1 MEIIKKS
8 ISILLVILVIGII
21 YKLNFI
27 AIILCLISGIV
38 FNTFYQKVEKKRLCF
53 LKKFKDV
60 VLYMEQLIYSFKKQP
75 KIRPALADA
84 QKVSSNQI
92 KEVIEE
98 AILNIDSKM
107 EGDIYEESLKIIQQ
121 EYDCKRIRSLHE
133 FLVKIENHGGEYEEY
148 INVLLE
154 DIKEWND
161 RTLLFIKDV
170 DRVKRNVL
178 ISIASTLITCGFM
191 AYLIP
196 AEYKFTTHFLYQ
208 ICSTIMII
216 VMMFAYLLVAKKLNF
231 DWIKEDSMLQD
242 NLVVKY
248 YVLVEKGFCNFDK
261 LKITEKLMY
270 KKVKK
275 TLEKE
280 LAKSFPDWIRE
291 VAINLQNDTVQ
302 SAIEN
307 SYEEAAF
314 VLKRPIRKLLIDFEK
329 YPVGIEPYDLFLKEF
344 DLPDIKSSM
353 KMFYSINEL
362 GKSEA
367 SKQINSIIDR
377 NNKLARQAEEMKNK
391 DKIGAASMFT
401 AIPMLVGVVKI
412 MMDMILMIIVFTS
425 SISMMINGG

>member
-1 MEIIKKS
+1 MDIIKKS
-8 ISILLVILVIGII
+8 MSILFVILIIGVI
-21 YKLNFI
+21 YKLNII
-27 AIILCLISGIV
+27 AIAICIVAGIV
-38 FNTFYQKVEKKRLCF
+38 FNSFYLKEEKKRECYLN
-53 LKKFKDV
+53 KFKDV

-75 KIRPALADA
+75 KIRIALEDA

-107 EGDIYEESLKIIQQ
+107 EGDIYQESLNIIQHD
-121 EYDCKRIRSLHE
+121 YNCKRIRSLHE
-133 FLVKIENHGGEYEEY
+133 FLVKIEKHGGEYEEY

-161 RTLLFIKDV
+161 RTQLFIKDV

-178 ISIASTLITCGFM
+178 ISIGSTLITCGFM

-196 AEYKFTTHFLYQ
+196 SEYNFTAHLLYQ
-208 ICSTIMII
+208 ICSTVMII
-216 VMMFAYLLVAKKLNF
+216 IMMFSYLLVVNKLNF
-231 DWIKEDSMLQD
+231 DWIKEEQLLPD
-242 NLVVKY
+242 NLVIKY
-248 YVLVEKGFCNFDK
+248 YVLVEKGFANFNK
-261 LKITEKLMY
+261 LKISEKIIY

-280 LAKSFPDWIRE
+280 IAKNFPDWIRE

-307 SYEEAAF
+307 SYDDVAF
-314 VLKRPIRKLLIDFEK
+314 VLKRPIRKLLVDFEK
-329 YPVGIEPYDLFLKEF
+329 YPIGIEPYDLFLKEF
-344 DLPDIKSSM
+344 ELSDIKSSM
-353 KMFYSINEL
+353 KMFYSMNEL
-362 GKSEA
+362 GKA
-367 SKQINSIIDR
+367 DAAKQINSIIDR
-377 NNKLARQAEEMKNK
+377 NNKLSRQAEEMKNK

-425 SISMMINGG
+425 SLSMMINGG